1 MTIEAAQIQRV
12 LSPELRDLLTLSVQQ
27 VLPSTNAYLLQQP
40 MRNQQWSVVIAQ
52 QQTQGR
58 GQRDHQFVSP
68 IGGLYLS
75 LLMPVR
81 EPACFNAFQQ
91 TAAAGVALA
100 ETIQA
105 LLHYEVQLK
114 WVNDVYDQQQKLA
127 GILTESYLDVT
138 GRLSGVVVG
147 IGLNFASTIETE
159 YIGNLRALVVAQQ
172 VTINQFSAQYLNR
185 LYTLLQLPALE
196 LTRRYQRWT
205 PLVGRKLQTIA
216 GQPVQ
221 DISVSALKPD
231 GTLILSN
238 QQIVRI
244 GQRVRFAD

>member
-40 MRNQQWSVVIAQ
+40 MRDQQWSVVVAQ

-81 EPACFNAFQQ
+81 DPACFNAFQQ

-114 WVNDVYDQQQKLA
+114 WVNDVYNRRQKLA
-127 GILTESYLDVT
+127 GILTEGYLDVT

-147 IGLNFASTIETE
+147 VGLNFSSTIETE
-159 YIGNLRALVVAQQ
+159 HIGNLRALVVAQQ

-205 PLVGRKLQTIA
+205 PLVGRKLQSIA
-216 GQPVQ
+216 GQPVKGL
-221 DISVSALKPD
+221 SVSALKPD

>member
-1 MTIEAAQIQRV
+1 MTIETAQIQRV
-12 LSPELRDLLTLSVQQ
+12 LSPALRDLLTISVQQ
-27 VLPSTNAYLLQQP
+27 ALPSTNAYLLQQP
-40 MRNQQWSVVIAQ
+40 MTDQQWSVVIAQ

-105 LLHYEVQLK
+105 LLDYEVQLK
-114 WVNDVYDQQQKLA
+114 WVNDVYDQRQKLA
-127 GILTESYLDVT
+127 GILTEGYLDDT

-147 IGLNFASTIETE
+147 VGLNFASTIETE
-159 YIGNLRALVVAQQ
+159 RIGNLRALVVARQ
-172 VTINQFSAQYLNR
+172 VTINQFSGQYLNR
-185 LYTLLQLPALE
+185 LYTLLQLPVLE
-196 LTRRYQRWT
+196 LARRYQYWT
-205 PLVGRKLQTIA
+205 PLVGRKLQSIA
-216 GQPVQ
+216 GQPVKGL
-221 DISVSALKPD
+221 SVSALKPD

-244 GQRVRFAD
+244 GQKVRFAD

>member
-40 MRNQQWSVVIAQ
+40 MRDQQWSVVIAQ

-58 GQRDHQFVSP
+58 GQRDHQFASP

-81 EPACFNAFQQ
+81 DSAQFNTFQQ

-114 WVNDVYDQQQKLA
+114 WVNDVYDQQAK
-127 GILTESYLDVT
+127 T
-138 GRLSGVVVG
+138 GGYFNR
-147 IGLNFASTIETE
+147 GLP
-159 YIGNLRALVVAQQ
+159 GCHRPLKWCCGGGRA
-172 VTINQFSAQYLNR
+172 
-185 LYTLLQLPALE
+185 
-196 LTRRYQRWT
+196 
-205 PLVGRKLQTIA
+205 
-216 GQPVQ
+216 
-221 DISVSALKPD
+221 
-231 GTLILSN
+231 
-238 QQIVRI
+238 
-244 GQRVRFAD
+244 